1 MLHAMLHRVSG
12 PLVQSWRKH
21 NHLFITKKSPRSL
34 WIFRIHLESILLFR
48 WKTMEWY
55 SFVVFPRII
64 HTLGYTTMIR
74 HHLGFP
80 CVISLAFIQTWPP
93 CDKGLLAHNNNSIH
107 HSSCWEMLMIQIMS
121 MIFSH
126 KLLFVVLRDI
136 NLCIM
141 RLVQFDSLCEALLA
155 EALE

>member
-1 MLHAMLHRVSG
+1 
-12 PLVQSWRKH
+12 
-21 NHLFITKKSPRSL
+21 
-34 WIFRIHLESILLFR
+34 
-48 WKTMEWY
+48 
-55 SFVVFPRII
+55 
-64 HTLGYTTMIR
+64 
-74 HHLGFP
+74 
-80 CVISLAFIQTWPP
+80 
-93 CDKGLLAHNNNSIH
+93 
-107 HSSCWEMLMIQIMS
+107 MIQIMS